1 MKIKARKI
9 VALLGIVSASLA
21 LSACHNINST
31 NPSTTPNNVAEQ
43 SNQTTTLNIQY
54 SKLANLNFTS
64 GKQAIIELNSNNAT
78 LNPNDWQGPKINFQ
92 NLDPFNRTSGSNTAF
107 LSKLNVDALS
117 SMRTIQYVKPSGWH
131 INIPGKE
138 IYNRGHLIAYSLSKG
153 INKKGIYSP
162 NSQAGDQNNP
172 RNLFTQTAF
181 ANKALQTIFEDKV
194 RMALIHNKKVIYQ
207 ATPIFRGSELMA
219 RGIHLQAISTDRS
232 LNFNVYIFNVQPGY
246 SFNYQTGKATLDK
259 NMYVLFNNQKIN
271 SFDTTNYHR
280 HDRYF
285 HGHQLIR
292 KIAHSKIYTFC
303 KNKVNTIFHSN
314 Q

>member
-219 RGIHLQAISTDRS
+219 RGINLQAISTDRS
-232 LNFNVYIFNVQPGY
+232 QF
-246 SFNYQTGKATLDK
+246 
-259 NMYVLFNNQKIN
+259 
-271 SFDTTNYHR
+271 
-280 HDRYF
+280 
-285 HGHQLIR
+285 
-292 KIAHSKIYTFC
+292 
-303 KNKVNTIFHSN
+303 
-314 Q
+314 

>member
-1 MKIKARKI
+1 
-9 VALLGIVSASLA
+9 
-21 LSACHNINST
+21 
-31 NPSTTPNNVAEQ
+31 
-43 SNQTTTLNIQY
+43 
-54 SKLANLNFTS
+54 
-64 GKQAIIELNSNNAT
+64 
-78 LNPNDWQGPKINFQ
+78 
-92 NLDPFNRTSGSNTAF
+92 
-107 LSKLNVDALS
+107 
-117 SMRTIQYVKPSGWH
+117 
-131 INIPGKE
+131 
-138 IYNRGHLIAYSLSKG
+138 
-153 INKKGIYSP
+153 
-162 NSQAGDQNNP
+162 
-172 RNLFTQTAF
+172 
-181 ANKALQTIFEDKV
+181 
-194 RMALIHNKKVIYQ
+194 
-207 ATPIFRGSELMA
+207 MA

-246 SFNYQTGKATLDK
+246 SFNYQTGKATVDK